1 MVNIKQKS
9 FIIPALV
16 IGTIA
21 IWAIGFGIGED
32 VTSLFQT
39 HFDVFFSKH

>member
-21 IWAIGFGIGED
+21 IWAIGFGIGEAD
-32 VTSLFQT
+32 TLLFQT
-39 HFDVFFSKH
+39 HFEVFFL